1 MKIGL
6 PEVLKYLRR
15 DTNLTQKQLAK
26 ETGLSLSAIVSYEN
40 GLREPNSKAMATLE
54 SYFGVSGEYLRGD
67 IDQKTFR
74 ENSETINNQLDSLSV
89 LMEQYKD
96 AFTYAAQDRKILATG
111 VLEETIFYITNHI
124 LKDEE
129 APFLTVD
136 KYRELLECLKELNS
150 NGQDELVKRAY
161 ELTQIKAYKSHKRNP
176 DKNRKND

>member
-15 DTNLTQKQLAK
+15 DMNLTQKQLAK

-54 SYFGVSGEYLRGD
+54 SFFGVSGEYLRGD
-67 IDQKTFR
+67 IDQKTFH
-74 ENSETINNQLDSLSV
+74 ENSETISNQLDNLSI

-96 AFTYAAQDRKILATG
+96 AFSYAAQDRKILATG
-111 VLEETIFYITNHI
+111 VLEETIYYITNHI

-129 APFLTVD
+129 APFLSVV
-136 KYRELLECLKELNS
+136 KYRELLEYLNELNS
-150 NGQDELVKRAY
+150 SGQDELVKRAY
-161 ELTQIKAYKSHKRNP
+161 ELTQIKAYQSHNGDAEGNSK
-176 DKNRKND
+176 K